1 MGKIK
6 DNALLI
12 MERITIKNFA
22 GIDSLDISLNK
33 INVFIGKQASGKSV
47 TAKLIYYFK
56 GVSRDFLDCA
66 LSDKTKI
73 QAEKKLL
80 SKFEE
85 YFPTDTWPTKNF
97 EIVYYFDNN
106 FIRLTKEN
114 GKIKI
119 QFSDAVAK
127 LFNYCKRVI
136 KTDRQHF
143 SPQDKFEIYK
153 PTYRIHEKYLS
164 IVEKELGYNASYNP
178 LFIPA
183 GRSFFANLQSSI
195 FSFLSNNK
203 AIDPFLVEF
212 GSFYENIKPV
222 ADRSNSAREDKHIF
236 SLANNLM
243 LEIIGSR
250 YLREKN
256 KDYLIHDDKRK
267 INVSFSSSG
276 QQETLPL
283 LLILKALL
291 RISFIG
297 SGSSVFIEEPEAH
310 LFPAA
315 QKKLIELM
323 GLVFN
328 HSKNPTQLVIT
339 THSPYVLTSIN
350 NLIQGHISESKL
362 DETRKNELYNILPK
376 EYLINEQFLNAFSFK
391 DGKVVPII
399 NKEVGLIQS
408 SYLDN
413 ISEEIAIQFD
423 QLLDF

>member
-1 MGKIK
+1 
-6 DNALLI
+6 
-12 MERITIKNFA
+12 MERISIKNFA
-22 GIDSLDISLNK
+22 GIDTLDISLNR
-33 INVFIGKQASGKSV
+33 INVFIGRQASGKSV

-56 GVSRDFLDCA
+56 GVSRDFLDSA
-66 LSDKTKI
+66 LSDKTKL

-80 SKFEE
+80 SKFED
-85 YFPTDTWPTKNF
+85 YFPIDTWPTKNF
-97 EIVYYFDNN
+97 EIVYYFDDN
-106 FIRLTKEN
+106 FIRLAKEK
-114 GKIKI
+114 GKLKIK
-119 QFSDAVAK
+119 FSDAVAK

-136 KTDRQHF
+136 KTDKERF
-143 SPQDKFEIYK
+143 NPQDKFEIYK
-153 PTYRIHEKYLS
+153 PSYRIHEKYLS

-212 GSFYENIKPV
+212 GSFYENIKPL
-222 ADRSNSAREDKHIF
+222 ADRAFSARENKHIF

-291 RISFIG
+291 KISFIG

-315 QKKLIELM
+315 QKKIIELM

-328 HSKNPTQLVIT
+328 NAKNPTQLVIT

-350 NLIQGHISESKL
+350 NLVQGHISESKL
-362 DETRKNELYNILPK
+362 DDTRKNELYNILPK
-376 EYLINEQFLNAFSFK
+376 EYLIDEHFLNAFAFK
-391 DGKVVPII
+391 DGKVESII
-399 NKEVGLIQS
+399 NKELGLIYS
-408 SYLDN
+408 RYLDN

-423 QLLDF
+423 QLLEF